1 MIVVDTSVWIEAKRD
16 AKVRAVLQALV
27 EADKAAMPLSAR
39 LELLAGTPRRDRRA
53 FLETCQGVP
62 QVVPTDET
70 WGPLQQWIEHA
81 ADAGHCFSLPD
92 LLIAALAEEIGGL
105 VWSLDKDFERMEKLE
120 LVRLYVWPPRPASPA
135 RPSEPRHPGRAVN

>member
-1 MIVVDTSVWIEAKRD
+1 MIVVDTSVWIAAKRD

-27 EADKAAMPLSAR
+27 DADEAAMPLPAR
-39 LELLAGTPRRDRRA
+39 LELLAGTPRRDRRL
-53 FLETCQGVP
+53 FLESCEGVP

-70 WGPLQQWIEHA
+70 WGPLQPWIEQA

-105 VWSLDKDFERMEKLE
+105 VWSLDRDFERMEQLKI
-120 LVRLYVWPPRPASPA
+120 VRLY
-135 RPSEPRHPGRAVN
+135 G